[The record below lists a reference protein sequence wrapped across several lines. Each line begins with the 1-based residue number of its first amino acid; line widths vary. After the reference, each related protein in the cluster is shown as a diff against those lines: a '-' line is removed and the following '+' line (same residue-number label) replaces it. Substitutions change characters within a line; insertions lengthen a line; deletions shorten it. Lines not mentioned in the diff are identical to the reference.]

1 MFIKENLTE
10 NDSRLG
16 FSVTDF
22 YVLTCTCIIRKS
34 FLSLSHMIRF
44 LMDRMKII
52 ISNLKKQTF
61 ISLSCLTLRC
71 LPWIDSWYL
80 CALVVQHVVW
90 RFLYL
95 CCRNRS
101 FLPLCLEA
109 RSMMSCCYKRTN
121 SLTANCH
128 GYRPHCQRKFCGITE
143 HRQREYS
150 GA

>member
-61 ISLSCLTLRC
+61 ISLKTNVCIKLLDVYPELTLDIC
-71 LPWIDSWYL
+71 VHLLYNNNMLSDGFCI
-80 CALVVQHVVW
+80 CVVEIGLFSLYVW
-90 RFLYL
+90 KL
-95 CCRNRS
+95 
-101 FLPLCLEA
+101 A
-109 RSMMSCCYKRTN
+109 R
-121 SLTANCH
+121 
-128 GYRPHCQRKFCGITE
+128 
-143 HRQREYS
+143 
-150 GA
+150 